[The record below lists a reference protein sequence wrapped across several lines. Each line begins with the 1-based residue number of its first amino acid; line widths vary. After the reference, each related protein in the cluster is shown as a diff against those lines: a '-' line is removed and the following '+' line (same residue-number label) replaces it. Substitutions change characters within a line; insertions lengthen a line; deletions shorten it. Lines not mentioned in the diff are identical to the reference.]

1 MSSYSIKPTRFYLI
15 LFFFLLGELVFLIE
29 IMNVGNGDMAGA
41 LFKSLLIVVLF
52 YFFYRGKNWA
62 RWILM
67 VVLGLL
73 TLACVFA
80 AFENEPFGF
89 VVIIVSYLIAIA
101 GIYKVEN
108 KKAILDNQSVES
120 NDPETQPL
128 KPGTFVLKGTEY
140 KYPSLVK
147 RYKALL
153 VDGLLLLTVMI
164 ITMVVL
170 GNHENRP
177 YIMISMWILFSFVY
191 EPVLTAYSTT
201 IGQRVMKIRVRDY
214 NNPSQPIKLGNAYIR
229 LLVKNLF
236 GWISFVTIH
245 FNPEHRAMHDLACSS
260 VVIDFREETGACLA
274 N

>member
-1 MSSYSIKPTRFYLI
+1 MRSYSIKSTRFYLI

-29 IMNVGNGDMAGA
+29 IMNVGNGDMVGV
-41 LFKSLLIVVLF
+41 LSKTLLLGVLF
-52 YFFYRGKNWA
+52 YFFYIGKNWA

-67 VVLGLL
+67 VVLAPL

-80 AFENEPFGF
+80 ALENEPFGF
-89 VVIIVSYLIAIA
+89 VVIIVSYSIAIV
-101 GIYKVEN
+101 GIYKVE
-108 KKAILDNQSVES
+108 KKEEISDSQSIES
-120 NDPETQPL
+120 NDQETQPL

-177 YIMISMWILFSFVY
+177 YIMIGMWVLFSFVY

-214 NNPSQPIKLGNAYIR
+214 DNPSQPIKLGNAYIR
-229 LLVKNLF
+229 LLVKNLL
-236 GWISFVTIH
+236 GWISFITIH
-245 FNPEHRAMHDLACSS
+245 FNPEHRAIHDLACSS
-260 VVIDFREETGACLA
+260 VVIDFREETEAS
-274 N
+274 